1 MGAIEMWRNSGE
13 EEGYCALLPC
23 KNLSL
28 LSDTECLGISLSI
41 SMPLFKLVLA
51 ACRDDFEDNG
61 RKLFASIIWLKHL
74 RTAETF
80 VSFQSCKK
88 SSPVPGSSHLSVVW
102 RRV

>member
-61 RKLFASIIWLKHL
+61 RKLFASIIWLKVA
-74 RTAETF
+74 T
-80 VSFQSCKK
+80 
-88 SSPVPGSSHLSVVW
+88 P
-102 RRV
+102 